1 MPILA
6 LDLST
11 SVGWAIFAQ
20 PDRKPMHVGT
30 YKVAKGESQDD
41 YGARTFDLETWLE
54 MMIKR
59 YMPDVIAFES
69 PFIPMGRPAFP
80 AGGKFGQTL
89 DPDDK
94 PFVTTQHTLRLQIS
108 LANTIELTAARRGIR
123 CLEVASVSAKKAL
136 TGSGRS
142 PKDHMIVAAKDRGWD
157 VKNNH
162 EADAGG
168 VGLVAIDWIA
178 RPAAAE

>member
-11 SVGWAIFAQ
+11 NVGWALFAQ
-20 PDRKPMHVGT
+20 PDRNPLMIGT

-41 YGARTFDLETWLE
+41 YGTRTLDLEQWLE
-54 MMIKR
+54 SMITR
-59 YMPDVIAFES
+59 YRPDVIAFES
-69 PFIPMGRPAFP
+69 PFIPMAPQP
-80 AGGKFGQTL
+80 QQTW
-89 DPDDK
+89 PGPSVFDDK
-94 PFVTTQHTLRLQIS
+94 KPFGTTQHTLRLQIS
-108 LANTIELTAARRGIR
+108 LANTIETTAKRRGIR
-123 CLEVASVSAKKAL
+123 CLEVASVSAKKEL

-157 VKNNH
+157 VRNNH

-168 VGLVAIDWIA
+168 VGLVALNWISS
-178 RPAAAE
+178 P